1 MNKPNKVKMSQRE
14 FIVFSACSMT
24 LTALGIDIM
33 LPVFEEVRDYFN
45 LEEGSPAT
53 ALIIVFF
60 FLGQT
65 SQIVFGTLSD
75 RFGRIPILRT
85 GFVLYIFGGLIAT
98 YAPTL
103 EIMFTFRF
111 IAGVGA
117 SAVFMTTIAGVRDR
131 FVGDEMARIMS
142 LIFTIFLFTP
152 IFAPFLGLAILSIS
166 SWKLVFLT
174 PPLFAVIVF
183 VWSTRLDES
192 WSVSQ
197 RVQLSWGQIS
207 RSVGEIF
214 RNKSFV
220 RYTTVTTLLFA
231 GLSTYVA
238 NSERII
244 SEIYARPN
252 LFAWIFAAIGLLMS
266 ISALMNSRAAARF
279 GARNTVRILL
289 IVYTV
294 IAAALVV
301 ITLVHGDPPSII
313 IFFVSIGFL
322 MAINLAIEPNSSSI
336 ALESL
341 GNVAGTASA
350 VYGTCFFFIGSLI
363 GLVISYFLSAGLLV
377 MIVSYLAIG
386 IISLLLLLGD
396 RRSNASK

>member
-1 MNKPNKVKMSQRE
+1 MSQRE
-14 FIVFSACSMT
+14 FIAFCACSMS

-33 LPVFEEVRDYFN
+33 LPVFEEVRDHFN
-45 LEEGSPAT
+45 LAPGSPAT

-65 SQIVFGTLSD
+65 AQIVFGTLSD

-85 GFVLYIFGGLIAT
+85 GFVLYSIGGLIAT
-98 YAPTL
+98 YAPSL
-103 EIMFTFRF
+103 ELIFVFRF

-142 LIFTIFLFTP
+142 LVFTIFLFTP

-166 SWKLVFLT
+166 SWRMVFLT
-174 PPLFAVIVF
+174 PPLFAVVVF

-197 RVQLSWGQIS
+197 RVQWSWDQIS
-207 RSVGEIF
+207 RSIREIF
-214 RNKSFV
+214 RNKLFL
-220 RYTTVTTLLFA
+220 RYTAVTTLLFA

-238 NSERII
+238 NSERIV
-244 SEIYARPN
+244 SEIYGHPA

-266 ISALMNSRAAARF
+266 ISALMNSRAAEKF
-279 GARNTVRILL
+279 GARNAIRTLL
-289 IVYTV
+289 IIYTV
-294 IAAALVV
+294 IAAILVAV
-301 ITLVHGDPPSII
+301 TLFQGDPPSIV

-322 MAINLAIEPNSSSI
+322 MAINLAIEPNSSSL
-336 ALESL
+336 ALEAL

-363 GLVISYFLSAGLLV
+363 GLAISYFLSAGLLV
-377 MIVSYLAIG
+377 MIVSYFVIG
-386 IISLLLLLGD
+386 IVSLFLVYGD
-396 RRSNASK
+396 SRVIEKSSHLI